1 LKEQWEAE
9 IVGMVFAG
17 GREKLA
23 SLSEYSSFDFPLI
36 MEEGLLKSL
45 KKALLTCQPEVV
57 VDISDEP
64 IMGYRERFQA
74 ASLILSLGV
83 SYVGADFRFDP
94 PPREEA
100 VKKPSISIIGSGKR
114 VGKTAISA
122 FLARLLKRRG
132 FHPIIVAMGRGGPPQ
147 PEVLKGEK
155 IKLTPQLLLDNSLK
169 GKHAASDYFE
179 DALVS
184 EVTTVGARRCGGG
197 LGGAPFFSNVLEA
210 AEVADKTPG
219 SPVVFEGSG
228 AAIPPVRTDKTILV
242 VSAHLPLEHILGYL
256 GPLRVYLSD
265 FIVLTQCEE
274 PLANRDKVKL
284 LDTGLRDLK
293 SSIKIVWTR
302 FRPQP
307 LEDISGEKIFYATTF
322 SSLVREKI
330 RDYLEERFQC
340 EVVGIS
346 TNLSQRDLLKKEISL
361 YEDRITAVLTE
372 VKAAA
377 VEVVTKFAL
386 ERGVRIVYVDNV
398 PESVGGDG
406 SLEEVSM
413 DVLQGVLK

>member
-1 LKEQWEAE
+1 
-9 IVGMVFAG
+9 MVFAG

-36 MEEGLLKSL
+36 VEEGLMKSL
-45 KKALLTCQPEVV
+45 RKALLTCQPEVV
-57 VDISDEP
+57 VDLSDEP

-74 ASLILSLGV
+74 ASLILSFGV
-83 SYVGADFRFDP
+83 SYLGADFRFDP
-94 PPREEA
+94 PLREKV

-122 FLARLLKRRG
+122 FLARILKKKG

-147 PEVLKGEK
+147 PEVLKGEN

-197 LGGAPFFSNVLEA
+197 LAGAPFFSNLLEA
-210 AEVADKTPG
+210 AEVADRTPG
-219 SPVVFEGSG
+219 FPVVFEGSG
-228 AAIPPVRTDKTILV
+228 AVIPPVKTNKTILV

-256 GPLRVYLSD
+256 GPFRVYLSD

-274 PLANRDKVKL
+274 PLANREKVRL

-330 RDYLEERFQC
+330 RNYLEERFQC

-386 ERGVRIVYVDNV
+386 ERGLRIVYVDNI

-406 SLEEVSM
+406 SLEEISM
-413 DVLQGVLK
+413 NIFQEVLK

>member
-1 LKEQWEAE
+1 
-9 IVGMVFAG
+9 
-17 GREKLA
+17 
-23 SLSEYSSFDFPLI
+23 
-36 MEEGLLKSL
+36 
-45 KKALLTCQPEVV
+45 
-57 VDISDEP
+57 
-64 IMGYRERFQA
+64 
-74 ASLILSLGV
+74 
-83 SYVGADFRFDP
+83 
-94 PPREEA
+94 

-147 PEVLKGEK
+147 PEVLKGEN

-228 AAIPPVRTDKTILV
+228 AAIPPVKTDKTILV

-330 RDYLEERFQC
+330 RNYLEERFQC

>member
-147 PEVLKGEK
+147 PEVLKGEN

-228 AAIPPVRTDKTILV
+228 AAIPPVKTDKTILV

-330 RDYLEERFQC
+330 RNYLEERFQC